1 LGHPV
6 VLKLF
11 VESWLYPLTSS
22 FGRLFHAEASRLE
35 KDLFKVKVKMCLQR
49 KLFPNSCGK
58 EFRAVA
64 GSANCFIF
72 QQSLSPGQTIVNVLT
87 MVKRGQ
93 TLHDES
99 LQARVCMRVFSTHM
113 PRSNE
118 NKSCM
123 RVDEI
128 INSHPH
134 LTGALASRELKQSC
148 FFTMIKHAC
157 QAENVVILDSFI
169 SLNCFPLKS
178 SEDSLLLIQ
187 YYYRRKPKLRR
198 MF

>member
-1 LGHPV
+1 MAAIYSDGVNRWNILGFNFTKRDA
-6 VLKLF
+6 L
-11 VESWLYPLTSS
+11 SS
-22 FGRLFHAEASRLE
+22 GYKIS
-35 KDLFKVKVKMCLQR
+35 M
-49 KLFPNSCGK
+49 GK
-58 EFRAVA
+58 
-64 GSANCFIF
+64 
-72 QQSLSPGQTIVNVLT
+72 
-87 MVKRGQ
+87 